1 MKQTEDELASRIT
14 SLLDQGARDLPPRT
28 AERLA
33 AARKQA
39 LARHQAHHVSA
50 WGWIL
55 ATSGGPQS
63 GHDAR
68 RNNRRLVLVAAA
80 LISAI
85 ALALT
90 WHTGNT
96 GPDIAE
102 IDAALLT
109 DELPINAFLDQGFD
123 SWLKRGSR

>member
-1 MKQTEDELASRIT
+1 MKQTEDELARRIAG
-14 SLLDQGARDLPPRT
+14 LLDESASNIAAPA

-39 LARHQAHHVSA
+39 LVRHQARPVSA

-55 ATSGGPQS
+55 AASGGPQS
-63 GHDAR
+63 GDDTG
-68 RNNRRLVLVAAA
+68 RNNLRAVLVAAA
-80 LISAI
+80 LVSVIAI
-85 ALALT
+85 AMN
-90 WHTGNT
+90 WHTTST

-102 IDAALLT
+102 IDAQLLT

>member
-1 MKQTEDELASRIT
+1 MKQTEDELARRIA
-14 SLLDQGARDLPPRT
+14 SLLDESASNIAAPA

-39 LARHQAHHVSA
+39 LVRHQARPVSA

-55 ATSGGPQS
+55 AASGGPQS
-63 GHDAR
+63 GHGTG
-68 RNNRRLVLVAAA
+68 RNNLRAVLLAAA
-80 LISAI
+80 LASAI
-85 ALALT
+85 AIALNWQT
-90 WHTGNT
+90 PNT

-102 IDAALLT
+102 IDAQLLT

>member
-1 MKQTEDELASRIT
+1 MKQTEDELARRIA
-14 SLLDQGARDLPPRT
+14 SVLDESASNIAAPA

-39 LARHQAHHVSA
+39 LVRHQARPVSA

-55 ATSGGPQS
+55 VASGGPQS
-63 GHDAR
+63 GDGTG
-68 RNNRRLVLVAAA
+68 RNNLRAVLLAAA
-80 LISAI
+80 LVSAI
-85 ALALT
+85 AIAMN
-90 WHTGNT
+90 WHATST

-102 IDAALLT
+102 IDAQLLT